1 MNNLKQHL
9 LNKLMMM
16 EAQRYEVPPSSGQ
29 SPADQGLPPDH
40 VRQYPGY
47 DNKTYDFKR
56 VYDPLSR
63 EWRWVPRGGIRGL
76 PRPPRGGTDA
86 PGGLGSW
93 EGGGVQSNP
102 GLPYHPIYNPGG
114 YRPTVIPSQLPP
126 TRYIPPPPMDITDV
140 FRDLPVNPAG
150 V

>member
-1 MNNLKQHL
+1 
-9 LNKLMMM
+9 MMM

-40 VRQYPGY
+40 VRPYPGY

-114 YRPTVIPSQLPP
+114 YRPTVIPSQLLSDELLIPVSVTHSP
-126 TRYIPPPPMDITDV
+126 TTRFWFAIWFLFKLSVDIR
-140 FRDLPVNPAG
+140 FMIIS
-150 V
+150 